1 MLPDSH
7 SPVKTPG
14 QCFKASTYFTG
25 QVLFALQSGQDL
37 HLARMLL
44 CIINVLFILQSG
56 HDANI
61 PKQARVPRWQR
72 ETISP

>member
-56 HDANI
+56 PDANI
-61 PKQARVPRWQR
+61 PKQARLPRWQR